1 MGNSRNLTSEEI
13 ALIEF
18 LAMKSKIQ
26 LDKDWADRT
35 LAIPFTQYPIGSIGL
50 INKKSKGF
58 IHECSRVIS
67 CCKFLDTDNVDVCV
81 YLLVDSENV
90 LYELDLW
97 KVDNSEIHHIPSVDS
112 MDDIPLIINK
122 GLRK

>member
-26 LDKDWADRT
+26 LDKNWADRT

-50 INKKSKGF
+50 INKNTIIKIIFHRLKKIIFPFVDKS
-58 IHECSRVIS
+58 
-67 CCKFLDTDNVDVCV
+67 
-81 YLLVDSENV
+81 
-90 LYELDLW
+90 
-97 KVDNSEIHHIPSVDS
+97 
-112 MDDIPLIINK
+112 IIK
-122 GLRK
+122 CI